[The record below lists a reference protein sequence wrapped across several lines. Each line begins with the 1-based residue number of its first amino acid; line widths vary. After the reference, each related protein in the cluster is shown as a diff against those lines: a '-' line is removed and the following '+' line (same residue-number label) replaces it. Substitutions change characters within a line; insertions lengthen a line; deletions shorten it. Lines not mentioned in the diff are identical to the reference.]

1 MTAQL
6 TVSQAVAYAVLYA
19 LDYESNSAW
28 KTWAHAW
35 VKDDDRG
42 SQAASAAEAIAATAA
57 GRHAAAAARLLAEA
71 DALEAEGALLEGEG
85 RNAKWQLD
93 TKEHRNADCLAEVAE
108 ALRACGADTPDTS
121 ARAHE
126 LRNMAV
132 KQF

>member
-6 TVSQAVAYAVLYA
+6 TVSQAVAYAVMYA
-19 LDYESNSAW
+19 LENESAAAW

-35 VKDDDRG
+35 VKGDDRG
-42 SQAASAAEAIAATAA
+42 ARAATAAEGIAATPA

-71 DALEAEGALLEGEG
+71 DGLQAEGALLEGEG

-93 TKEHRNADCLAEVAE
+93 TLEHRNSDCLAEVAE

-121 ARAHE
+121 PRALE
-126 LRNMAV
+126 LRTLAT
-132 KQF
+132 KTF